1 MSVIGGAALLAL
13 AGIILVTQMVRIL
26 GRAALGDV
34 DNEAVLPFIA
44 FGLLNY
50 LPVLL
55 SLALFL
61 GVFLTLS
68 RIWQDSEMVV
78 WQGAGLGPLS
88 WLVPVLRF
96 AIPGAFIIAALS
108 LVVSPW
114 VAQKRAE
121 YKQLLSV
128 RDESHSLIPGVF
140 IESGD
145 GNRVFFVEGISK
157 QDGVV
162 ENIFIQ
168 SVQNGRHGV
177 IVARGG
183 HVASA
188 ENGDRFLTLTS
199 GRRYEGAPGSADYR
213 MMEFERYAVRL
224 EPSVIEAYA
233 DSPRAT
239 RTTDLLGNSSPAYR
253 AEWVW
258 RLGYPI
264 SALLLAIFA
273 IPASHLNPRAGRSLN
288 VIFAMLVY
296 TAYYNLIGL
305 SEAWVSQQTL
315 SATAS
320 MLLVHGS
327 MAGLLAWLFWRQTR
341 GFPRGAR

>member
-1 MSVIGGAALLAL
+1 MSGIGGAALLAL
-13 AGIILVTQMVRIL
+13 AGIVLVTQTVRFL

-34 DNEAVLPFIA
+34 DNEAVLPFVA

-50 LPVLL
+50 LPILL

-68 RIWQDSEMVV
+68 RLWQDSEMII
-78 WQGAGLGPLS
+78 WQGAGMGPLS
-88 WLVPVLRF
+88 WLWPVLRF
-96 AIPGAFIIAALS
+96 AIPVALLIAVLS

-114 VAQKRAE
+114 VVQKRAE
-121 YKQLLSV
+121 YKQLLSA
-128 RDESHSLIPGVF
+128 RDEASSLVPGVF

-145 GNRVFFVEGISK
+145 GNRVFFVEGIDK
-157 QDGVV
+157 QAGVV
-162 ENIFIQ
+162 EKIFIQ
-168 SVQNGRHGV
+168 SLQNGRHGV
-177 IVARGG
+177 IVARSG

-199 GRRYEGAPGSADYR
+199 GRRYEWVPGNADYR
-213 MMEFERYAVRL
+213 LIEFERYAVRL
-224 EPSVIEAYA
+224 EPSVMEALA
-233 DSPRAT
+233 GSPRTT
-239 RTTDLLGNSSPAYR
+239 RTSDLLAHSGPAYR

-258 RLGYPI
+258 RLSFPI

-273 IPASHLNPRAGRSLN
+273 IPASHINPRAGRSLN

-305 SEAWVSQQTL
+305 SEAWVARQTL

-327 MAGLLAWLFWRQTR
+327 MAGLLTWLFWRQTR
-341 GFPRGAR
+341 GLPRSA